1 VFAYLES
8 SDYRRQLKQANMR
21 TMFLKLQKMKNNR
34 FFSELSSTKIQ
45 KMSYYLQPISLIRN
59 QVLYKEGE
67 EIKGIY
73 IISEGS
79 VKYIK

>member
-1 VFAYLES
+1 
-8 SDYRRQLKQANMR
+8 MR